1 MAIFIENFPDF
12 CMQIVIVLSCTQTLI
27 IKKWLFKKQS
37 LKLVK
42 LLSQCQK
49 AVPLYGNEHL
59 ALPYGGRHFYPT
71 TCWACSPYRQLRKT
85 IL

>member
-1 MAIFIENFPDF
+1 MAYKGSIAVLWQFLSKIFPDF
-12 CMQIVIVLSCTQTLI
+12 FMQIVIVLSCTQTLI

-37 LKLVK
+37 FKLVK

-71 TCWACSPYRQLRKT
+71 TC
-85 IL
+85 